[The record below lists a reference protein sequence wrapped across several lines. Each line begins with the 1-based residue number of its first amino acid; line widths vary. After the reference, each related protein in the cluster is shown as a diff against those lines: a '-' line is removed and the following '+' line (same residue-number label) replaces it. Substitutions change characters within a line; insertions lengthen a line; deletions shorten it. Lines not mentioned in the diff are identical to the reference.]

1 MNTHALRTLIV
12 DDSMVFRT
20 FLRRCLSEIDG
31 VEVVGAA
38 ADGKAALRRIEE
50 LKPDLV
56 TLDIEM
62 PHLDGID
69 VLNALHDQSPDTR
82 VVIVTSE
89 TVSNAGRA
97 VEALEAGAFEIILKP
112 RAASSEDRQE
122 LVDQLRAC
130 LQAARS
136 ISVVTKGKSGK
147 LRSRASPPA
156 SVDRPRQADVVA
168 ISSPP
173 PLSFRPD
180 VIAIGTS
187 TGGPQA
193 LSAVLTP
200 LPASMRTPI
209 VITQHMPGLFI
220 RSLAERL
227 DRETQLTCH
236 VAEEGMPLLA
246 GHVYLAPGNVHLEV
260 NRVGGIFKASL
271 VDGPKV
277 HHCKPAV
284 DPMFFSLR
292 RLAPTVRTLA
302 VVLTGMGSDGAAGA
316 AALASAGGFVIVQD
330 EASSTVWGMPGAT
343 VKAGAAHQVLPLSE
357 VAPLLNQYGAQIS
370 TERGAR

>member
-1 MNTHALRTLIV
+1 
-12 DDSMVFRT
+12 MVFRT

-122 LVDQLRAC
+122 MVDQLRAC

-260 NRVGGIFKASL
+260 NRVGGILKASL

>member
-1 MNTHALRTLIV
+1 MNPHILRTLIV

-20 FLRRCLSEIDG
+20 FLRRCLNDIDG

-69 VLNALHDQSPDTR
+69 VLKVLHQQSPETR

-112 RAASSEDRQE
+112 RAAGHEARQE
-122 LVDQLRAC
+122 MVDQLRAC
-130 LQAARS
+130 LQAART
-136 ISVVTKGKSGK
+136 ISVVTRGKSGK
-147 LRSRASPPA
+147 VRSASPLPAVAGRPRPSEIVVTPAPPA
-156 SVDRPRQADVVA
+156 ST
-168 ISSPP
+168 
-173 PLSFRPD
+173 FRPD
-180 VIAIGTS
+180 IIAIGTS

-193 LSAVLTP
+193 LSKVLMA
-200 LPASMRTPI
+200 LPAAMRVPI

-220 RSLAERL
+220 RSLADRL

-236 VAEEGMPLLA
+236 VAEDGMSLLA
-246 GHVYLAPGNVHLEV
+246 GHVYLAPGDVHLEIH
-260 NRVGGIFKASL
+260 RVGGALKAAL
-271 VDGPKV
+271 VDGPRV

-284 DPMFFSLR
+284 DPMFFSLQ
-292 RLAPTVRTLA
+292 RLAPAVQTMA

-316 AALASAGGFVIVQD
+316 AALASGGALVVVQD

-343 VKAGAAHQVLPLSE
+343 VKAGAAHQVLPLVE
-357 VAPLLNQYGAQIS
+357 LAPLLKQYGAQNS